1 MSHVLLTVSGRL
13 SPTINEDTA
22 AGKRPR
28 ADYMLMAETF
38 NADLL
43 DYDRARPQAGWF
55 GRLLEKL
62 GGPNL
67 MLAWVCFRLN
77 PRYRV
82 IFTDGEQVGI
92 FLALF
97 SKFLGWGRGRAR
109 HLMIVH
115 ILSVGKKM
123 LFFDW
128 LRIHSHIDTFFCYS
142 TWQQQFIQQRWHI
155 PPERVIFTPFMV
167 DSHFFNPSTLPNT
180 PITNTPI
187 TNTPIT
193 NTPITNTPITN
204 TQSTNTPISTP
215 TLCSVGL
222 EFRDYP
228 TLMDAVRGLDVHVII
243 AAGSP
248 WSKRSDS
255 TADQSIPPNV
265 TVRRFS
271 QYELRQ
277 VYADSRFV
285 VMPLYNV
292 NFQAGVTAILEGMA
306 MGKAIICTRTPGQTD
321 VVVEGETGL
330 YVPPADP
337 QALRDAITHLLT
349 HPEEAEAMGQR
360 GRELIQSTM
369 SLDQYV
375 TRLKRYVEGN
385 S

>member
-22 AGKRPR
+22 AGQRPR

-128 LRIHSHIDTFFCYS
+128 LRVHSHIDTFFCYS

-155 PPERVIFTPFMV
+155 PPERVVFTPFMV
-167 DSHFFNPSTLPNT
+167 DSHFFNPAALPNA
-180 PITNTPI
+180 PITNPPI
-187 TNTPIT
+187 TT
-193 NTPITNTPITN
+193 
-204 TQSTNTPISTP
+204 TP
-215 TLCSVGL
+215 TICSVGL

-271 QYELRQ
+271 QHELRQ

-349 HPEEAEAMGQR
+349 HPEEAEAMGRR
-360 GRELIQSTM
+360 GRELIHATM